1 MVRSLV
7 LSAVAVLVLAS
18 PASAQNSCVQPYAP
32 TVPNGTAAN
41 KDQMLAAQNEV
52 KTFIR
57 DSDAYQECI
66 LRDVRGQR
74 EAARRDQKTL
84 DPAIEEAALRRINAN
99 QREKERV
106 GAEYN
111 AAVRAHAAAQPAS
124 APAAP

>member
-1 MVRSLV
+1 MVRSLA
-7 LSAVAVLVLAS
+7 LSAVALALLTA

-32 TVPNGTAAN
+32 RIPNGTAAT
-41 KDQMLAAQNEV
+41 KDQMLTAQNEV

-84 DPAIEEAALRRINAN
+84 DPSIEEAAMRRINTN

-111 AAVRAHAAAQPAS
+111 ATVKAYSDAHPTPATQ
-124 APAAP
+124 